1 MKIPGS
7 NVSYVAHELPRD
19 RKRRARAARLKTK
32 YIKKSHKFLDIYNK
46 LEYYLRTELMSN
58 RIKDVISICYVFGTS
73 VASPKELYRIVLP
86 KGKYSTF
93 FSHSWCS
100 KFGQD
105 YKITLDN
112 TVSLLMIFLYSGCLK
127 ASSDIVNR
135 RIMMQLFRTMTTDE
149 KLFSRMDVKLRC
161 TNLFIALEMSP
172 NGNENNSLQNLST
185 KNEFRFPPRSKMSK
199 LTSFVL
205 R

>member
-1 MKIPGS
+1 MG
-7 NVSYVAHELPRD
+7 VSE
-19 RKRRARAARLKTK
+19 
-32 YIKKSHKFLDIYNK
+32 
-46 LEYYLRTELMSN
+46 
-58 RIKDVISICYVFGTS
+58 
-73 VASPKELYRIVLP
+73 
-86 KGKYSTF
+86 
-93 FSHSWCS
+93 
-100 KFGQD
+100 
-105 YKITLDN
+105 ITLDN

>member
-1 MKIPGS
+1 MCLAHLQPPQKSYIAQFSLRVSTLHSFLTPGVQNS
-7 NVSYVAHELPRD
+7 G
-19 RKRRARAARLKTK
+19 
-32 YIKKSHKFLDIYNK
+32 
-46 LEYYLRTELMSN
+46 RT
-58 RIKDVISICYVFGTS
+58 I
-73 VASPKELYRIVLP
+73 
-86 KGKYSTF
+86 
-93 FSHSWCS
+93 
-100 KFGQD
+100 
-105 YKITLDN
+105 ITLDN

-185 KNEFRFPPRSKMSK
+185 KNEFQFPPRSKMSK

>member
-1 MKIPGS
+1 MCLAHLQPHQKSYIAQFSLRVSTLHSFLTPGVQNS
-7 NVSYVAHELPRD
+7 GRTIIVSE
-19 RKRRARAARLKTK
+19 
-32 YIKKSHKFLDIYNK
+32 
-46 LEYYLRTELMSN
+46 
-58 RIKDVISICYVFGTS
+58 
-73 VASPKELYRIVLP
+73 
-86 KGKYSTF
+86 
-93 FSHSWCS
+93 
-100 KFGQD
+100 
-105 YKITLDN
+105 ITLDN

-172 NGNENNSLQNLST
+172 NGNENNSFQNYLSV